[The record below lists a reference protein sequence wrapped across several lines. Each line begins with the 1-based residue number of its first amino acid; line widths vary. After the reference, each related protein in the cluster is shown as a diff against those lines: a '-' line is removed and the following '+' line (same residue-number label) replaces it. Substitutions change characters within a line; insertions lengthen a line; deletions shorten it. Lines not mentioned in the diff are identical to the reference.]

1 MPAGF
6 GTALWPRDS
15 GSTMDESPAGDGRA
29 DGERAD
35 GEATGRHAVIPR
47 RWARYYL
54 ENAPS
59 LVWLLFA
66 NVAGVFVGFFFYLS
80 VEEPALA
87 SVDTL
92 AWPVYMDSP
101 VATLLMALALAT
113 LLPNL
118 GRRLDDAPANLV
130 LAYLYTISFVWLVE
144 TGLWTALALNLHVGL
159 YFPDLWRYFGVLV
172 THLLFVPEAY
182 FLPHFGTTTPGAL
195 GLALVLALGNDLVDY
210 GFGLHPP
217 LRYEPS
223 LVLVA
228 GSVATSV
235 LAVALAARAFPR
247 LGTDAGSTP

>member
-1 MPAGF
+1 
-6 GTALWPRDS
+6 
-15 GSTMDESPAGDGRA
+15 MDESPGGDGRA
-29 DGERAD
+29 DGD
-35 GEATGRHAVIPR
+35 ATDRRAVIPR

-59 LVWLLFA
+59 LLWLIFA

-118 GRRLDDAPANLV
+118 GRRLDAAPANVV

-159 YFPDLWRYFGVLV
+159 YYPDIWRYFGVLV

-182 FLPHFGTTTPGAL
+182 LLPHFGTTTRGAL
-195 GLALVLALGNDLVDY
+195 GLALALALGNDLVDY

-217 LRYEPS
+217 LRYEPG

-247 LGTDAGSTP
+247 LGADADTGAGAPS